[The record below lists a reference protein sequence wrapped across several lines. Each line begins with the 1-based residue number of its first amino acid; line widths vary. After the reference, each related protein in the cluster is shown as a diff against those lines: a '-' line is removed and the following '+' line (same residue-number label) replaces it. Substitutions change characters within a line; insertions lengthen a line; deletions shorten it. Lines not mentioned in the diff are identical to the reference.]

1 MEARLRSTICGLFC
15 REFHRLDSSLKNF
28 FLQLHPEEMFA
39 KNVVTMHIKLKIVIS
54 EHGRFSL
61 NFEARL
67 TNDMSCCREFKVLQP
82 LSETFS
88 LNVEPPR
95 DND

>member
-1 MEARLRSTICGLFC
+1 
-15 REFHRLDSSLKNF
+15 
-28 FLQLHPEEMFA
+28 
-39 KNVVTMHIKLKIVIS
+39 VVTMHIKLKIVIS